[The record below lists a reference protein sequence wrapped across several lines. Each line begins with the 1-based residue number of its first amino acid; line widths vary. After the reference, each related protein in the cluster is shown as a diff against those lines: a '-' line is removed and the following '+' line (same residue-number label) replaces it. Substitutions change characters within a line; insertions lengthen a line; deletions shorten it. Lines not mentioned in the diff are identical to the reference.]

1 MKPIANQLSI
11 SVSDLAEQIVELQKI
26 SDLFGRNRRSPWEIE
41 P

>member
-11 SVSDLAEQIVELQKI
+11 SVSDLAEQIVELQFAF
-26 SDLFGRNRRSPWEIE
+26 DLFSRNRRSPREIE